1 MCFNSITI
9 LAHALEL
16 CTTYGFEHCW
26 LLPFPCFVNDDR
38 LKMISYEVPTETTNI
53 LKNHTGAESPRN
65 NLAGCISSQQHHRPP
80 SFPVCLCICCSL
92 RGRCSYEERQQ
103 ADRATSTLHSP
114 YDYLSIYLTATIARP
129 PPTPSKHHHLSL
141 QQSFVWASST
151 LVSRQ
156 LGWITRGWRPTA
168 CSQDVQTARD
178 CKRPL
183 NSQRNG
189 CLLW

>member
-114 YDYLSIYLTATIARP
+114 YDYLYLSDSNNS
-129 PPTPSKHHHLSL
+129 PPTPHAIQAPPPLPPAVL
-141 QQSFVWASST
+141 CMSFID
-151 LVSRQ
+151 SRF
-156 LGWITRGWRPTA
+156 
-168 CSQDVQTARD
+168 QTIRMD
-178 CKRPL
+178 NKRFEAY
-183 NSQRNG
+183 
-189 CLLW
+189 CLLAGRTDSKGL